1 MVELREFQP
10 EDLEPCVQVFVEV
23 FRQPPWSDRWPSFER
38 ARGYI
43 SDLTGIPGFRGFLAL
58 QEDEIVAF
66 CLGHRRRWWQG
77 DEYYVNE
84 MGVLPSRQR
93 SGVGSTLIAFVE
105 QRLRQEGMQ
114 YIALLT
120 ERDIPAERFWL
131 KQGYRQD
138 RQTIF
143 MFKYLL

>member
-1 MVELREFQP
+1 MLELREFSP
-10 EDLEPCVQVFVEV
+10 EDLESCVQVFVEV
-23 FRQPPWSDRWPSFER
+23 FRQPPWNDRWPSFER
-38 ARGYI
+38 AQQYV

-58 QEDEIVAF
+58 QGGEIAAF

-84 MGVLPSRQR
+84 MGVLPAQQH
-93 SGVGSTLIAFVE
+93 SGVGSKLIAFAE
-105 QRLRQEGMQ
+105 ERLRQNGMQ
-114 YIALLT
+114 YVALLT